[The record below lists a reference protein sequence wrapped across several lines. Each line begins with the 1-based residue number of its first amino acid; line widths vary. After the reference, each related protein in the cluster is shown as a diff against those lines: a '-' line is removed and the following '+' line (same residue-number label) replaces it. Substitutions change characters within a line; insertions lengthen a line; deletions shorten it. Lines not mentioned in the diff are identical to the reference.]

1 MKEADIREHFEKVR
15 NGDKE
20 AFTYIFNEYK
30 KPVFTVVCR
39 IVGDIQTAEDITQ
52 EVFVKLFFSPPDS
65 SVKNTRAWIFKIAR
79 NLSIDALRKKQSL
92 SIDDVELT
100 ADDTCDEI
108 VLRLDLDVAMK
119 KLTDIQRQVVTLH
132 LNGGLTF
139 SEIAFITGLSLSAT
153 FRSYR
158 KALKTLREI
167 LDGGAL

>member
-20 AFTYIFNEYK
+20 AFKYIFNEYK

-39 IVGDIQTAEDITQ
+39 ILGDIQTAEDITQ

-139 SEIAFITGLSLSAT
+139 SEIAFITGLSLSAA

-158 KALKTLREI
+158 KALETLREI

>member
-1 MKEADIREHFEKVR
+1 MKEADVREYFKKVR
-15 NGDKE
+15 SGDKD
-20 AFTYIFNEYK
+20 AFKYIFNEYK

-79 NLSIDALRKKQSL
+79 NFSIDALRKKQSL
-92 SIDDVELT
+92 SIDDVELK
-100 ADDTCDEI
+100 ADDTCDKI
-108 VLRLDLDVAMK
+108 ALRLDLEAAIN
-119 KLTDIQRQVVTLH
+119 KLSDTQRQILTLH
-132 LNGGLTF
+132 LNGGLKF
-139 SEIAFITGLSLSAT
+139 NEIAFITGLSLSAT
-153 FRSYR
+153 YRSYR